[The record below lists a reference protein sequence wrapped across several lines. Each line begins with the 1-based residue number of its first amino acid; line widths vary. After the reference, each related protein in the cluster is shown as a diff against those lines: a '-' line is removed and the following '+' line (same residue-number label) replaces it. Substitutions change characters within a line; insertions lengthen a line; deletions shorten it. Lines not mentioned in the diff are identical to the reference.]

1 MGMGV
6 GMRNEDWGIR
16 ARTGEREIGDENRD
30 RDREYRI
37 IKTEKRV
44 KWETDRTRE
53 RGREKDEKRDKK
65 EREKRDSAEKREKN
79 ENIEKKKKENKNK
92 KLKINKKQ

>member
-1 MGMGV
+1 M
-6 GMRNEDWGIR
+6 
-16 ARTGEREIGDENRD
+16 GEREIGDENRD
-30 RDREYRI
+30 RDREYRL

-53 RGREKDEKRDKK
+53 RTREKDEKRDKK

-79 ENIEKKKKENKNK
+79 ENLVKKMKMNSDN
-92 KLKINKKQ
+92 